1 MMWRAHKCT
10 SFTTN
15 HATQFREYAWSVEA
29 VGFARSGR
37 AAAGE
42 YEVEDAVVKLQLVLD
57 PREQGRK
64 LGVGSTFEVDLW

>member
-1 MMWRAHKCT
+1 
-10 SFTTN
+10 
-15 HATQFREYAWSVEA
+15 V
-29 VGFARSGR
+29 R

-64 LGVGSTFEVDLW
+64 LGVGPILEVDLW